1 MVTKETT
8 SKHEDIAAMSF
19 EQALA
24 ELEAIV
30 RRLEEGQGELEGSIA
45 DYERGT
51 ALKEHCQK
59 KLESAKLKVEKILKG
74 AGGKLGVGEFEVAGQ

>member
-1 MVTKETT
+1 MATKQTT
-8 SKHEDIAAMSF
+8 PSHDDISAMSF

-51 ALKEHCQK
+51 ALKDHCQK
-59 KLESAKLKVEKILKG
+59 KLEAAKLKVEKIIKG
-74 AGGKLGVGEFEVAGQ
+74 AGGKLGTGEFEMAGQ